1 MPAKGTDAS
10 SAAPDMRPRT
20 AYILPEPLRRELA
33 APFGPVLSTEQLGQQ
48 LTDSDVLVCVG
59 DVVSLTIKEL
69 GLSPRLFVCDFQTQ
83 RGQADRMFE
92 VELGSWGRLAF
103 KVRNPAGQVTREAWD
118 AIRLGMEYG
127 AGSARED
134 GDVDEDGDGPDPV
147 RIFVEGE
154 EDLLGLPC
162 FLEAPLGAK
171 VLYGM
176 PGKGVVVVDVTP
188 AFQDR
193 VRALLTRF
201 DAQ

>member
-1 MPAKGTDAS
+1 LGGGTVPAPADA
-10 SAAPDMRPRT
+10 RPRK
-20 AYILPEPLRRELA
+20 AYHLPDAMRKELG
-33 APFGPVLSTEQLGQQ
+33 APFGPILSTEQLGQT
-48 LTDSDVLVCVG
+48 LSDAHDLVCVG

-92 VELGSWGRLAF
+92 VELGSWGRFAF

-118 AIRLGMEYG
+118 AIRLGMAHG
-127 AGSARED
+127 GLRDED
-134 GDVDEDGDGPDPV
+134 GDVDEDGGAEGPV
-147 RIFVEGE
+147 RVFVEGE

-176 PGKGVVVVDVTP
+176 PGKGVVVVDVTLDLQ
-188 AFQDR
+188 AQ
-193 VRALLTRF
+193 VRALLARF
-201 DAQ
+201 TQS

>member
-1 MPAKGTDAS
+1 MEPAG
-10 SAAPDMRPRT
+10 APDLRPRK
-20 AYILPEPLRRELA
+20 AYALPEALRKELA
-33 APFGPVLSTEQLGQQ
+33 VPFGPILNTEQLGQT
-48 LTDSDVLVCVG
+48 LTDAHDLVLVG

-69 GLSPRLFVCDFQTQ
+69 GLTPRLFVCDYQTQ

-118 AIRLGMEYG
+118 AIRLGMGYG
-127 AGSARED
+127 AHED
-134 GDVDEDGDGPDPV
+134 GDVDEQGDDAGGPSGIDGPV

-176 PGKGVVVVDVTP
+176 PGRGVVVVDVTP
-188 AFQDR
+188 AIQDK
-193 VRALLTRF
+193 VRALLGRF
-201 DAQ
+201 TQA